1 MSVSFWSEYVALRNA
16 NVIIMAADESNLY
29 LNGSTLMGVNSSD
42 LGYPDTTQDNYT
54 YYQNDFEQILK
65 DFRKSLYRMDDPV
78 TIVLI
83 VCYIVVF
90 TSALLGNL
98 MVLLVILSNKSMRTS
113 LTNSYLL
120 NLAVADLLGKL

>member
-1 MSVSFWSEYVALRNA
+1 MALPERSSYFNSSVSA
-16 NVIIMAADESNLY
+16 
-29 LNGSTLMGVNSSD
+29 GVNLSD
-42 LGYPDTTQDNYT
+42 YGYVENSPDNFT
-54 YYQNDFEQILK
+54 YYQNDFDQILK

-83 VCYIVVF
+83 ICYIIVF

-120 NLAVADLLGKL
+120 NLAVADLLGKLFVCCVTLWNTNQ